1 MTLRA
6 RLTVVVAAAVALAV
20 LVAVGVAWLATEHR
34 LRAEIDDSLA
44 TRAQALAELPAM
56 AEFAQRTA
64 PVRGEARPRG
74 AANGAG
80 IRAAL
85 VQDISIQVVGVSGT
99 TTSLAGSA
107 LPVGAAD
114 LTAAAD
120 GEGAFTRD
128 ATVDG
133 AHFRVRTQAVEGG
146 GAVQVGRAVTETD
159 DTLGGLAVLLGVT
172 ALLGVAAAAVVGLVV
187 AKRALRP
194 IDDLTRATERVA
206 RDQDLTAPLPAPTTH
221 DEVGRLTESFNTML
235 AALATSREQQ
245 QRLVT
250 DASHELRT
258 PLTSLRTTIELLRR
272 ADPAGPP
279 DTTAAADVAPPT
291 HPAAAA
297 SGAAAPAHPPTAPT
311 DAAAAAWPGLPA
323 AQRREL
329 YDHALDELSELT
341 HLATELVDLATDAH
355 AVAEEAGPVDLGRVA
370 DRVAARARRRT
381 GQSIAVTTDDYT
393 IDIGDPRGSNDHGSG
408 DPAGGSGDRTVVGHA
423 AAIERAVTNLVD
435 NACKWNPL
443 GETIE
448 VTVTGGRV
456 AVADHGPGVAPEERE
471 RVFERFARGADAQA
485 VPGSGLGLAIVRQVA
500 ADHGG
505 RAWIEAAPG
514 GGTVAVAEF
523 SGDSQG
529 P

>member
-6 RLTVVVAAAVALAV
+6 RLAVVVAAAVALAV

-56 AEFAQRTA
+56 AEFAQRTG

-74 AANGAG
+74 AADGTG

-85 VQDISIQVVGVSGT
+85 VQDISIQVVGVTGT

-146 GAVQVGRAVTETD
+146 GAVQVGRSVTETD
-159 DTLGGLAVLLGVT
+159 DTLEGLAVLLGVT

-272 ADPAGPP
+272 ADPAAPPP
-279 DTTAAADVAPPT
+279 DPSDAD
-291 HPAAAA
+291 
-297 SGAAAPAHPPTAPT
+297 
-311 DAAAAAWPGLPA
+311 AAAWPGLPA

-355 AVAEEAGPVDLGRVA
+355 AVAEEASPVDLGRVA

-381 GQSIAVTTDDYT
+381 GQSIAVTTGDHTMDP
-393 IDIGDPRGSNDHGSG
+393 GDPRGSGDQGRGDDVSS
-408 DPAGGSGDRTVVGHA
+408 DPADRTVVGHA

-456 AVADHGPGVAPEERE
+456 AVRDHGPGVAPEERE

>member
-6 RLTVVVAAAVALAV
+6 RLTVVVAVAVALAV
-20 LVAVGVAWLATEHR
+20 VVAVAVAWLATAHR
-34 LRAEIDDSLA
+34 LRAEIDDALA
-44 TRAQALAELPAM
+44 TRAHALAELPAM
-56 AEFAQRTA
+56 AAFAQRTT
-64 PVRGEARPRG
+64 PVRGEGRPRG
-74 AANGAG
+74 AADGAG

-85 VQDISIQVVGVSGT
+85 VQDISIQVVGVTGT

-114 LTAAAD
+114 LTAAAEGD
-120 GEGAFTRD
+120 GAFTRD

-133 AHFRVRTQAVEGG
+133 AHFRVRTQAVPGG

-159 DTLGGLAVLLGVT
+159 DTLEGLAVLLGVT
-172 ALLGVAAAAVVGLVV
+172 AVLGVAAAAVVGLV
-187 AKRALRP
+187 AARRALRP

-221 DEVGRLTESFNTML
+221 DEVGRLTESFNTMV
-235 AALATSREQQ
+235 AALATSRAQQ

-272 ADPAGPP
+272 ADPATDAVPANA
-279 DTTAAADVAPPT
+279 TATDD
-291 HPAAAA
+291 
-297 SGAAAPAHPPTAPT
+297 AAPRDDPSGTPLATSA
-311 DAAAAAWPGLPA
+311 GLPA

-329 YDHALDELSELT
+329 YDHALDELAELT
-341 HLATELVDLATDAH
+341 HLATELVDLATDTH
-355 AVAEEAGPVDLGRVA
+355 AVTDEPGPVDLGQVA

-381 GQSIAVTTDDYT
+381 GQAIAVTT
-393 IDIGDPRGSNDHGSG
+393 
-408 DPAGGSGDRTVVGHA
+408 GDRSPNRGGAGDHADAGDDADIAGRTVIGHA
-423 AAIERAVTNLVD
+423 AAIERAMTNLVD

-443 GETIE
+443 GPTIE
-448 VTVTGGRV
+448 VTVTGSRV
-456 AVADHGPGVAPEERE
+456 AVRDHGPGVAPEERE
-471 RVFERFARGADAQA
+471 RVFERFARGSDAEA

-500 ADHGG
+500 VDHGG
-505 RAWIEAAPG
+505 RAWVEAAPG

-523 SGDSQG
+523 SGDSQV